1 MQKIDDRKKLE
12 MKTDEQEKV
21 GKCLGESKRQFC
33 EYTLFTV
40 LYQRDHQSSCN
51 HHRRRNENREFVD
64 YLCHC

>member
-1 MQKIDDRKKLE
+1 

-51 HHRRRNENREFVD
+51 HHRRRNENKEFVD